1 MRKKLHIL
9 IIDDSETKFQLLS
22 HIIRKGN
29 QDIECRRV
37 ESEPEMNLALSDNK
51 WDLFL
56 SDCHMP
62 LFSAQAALKI
72 YNTHGL
78 HSPFILVSGA
88 IGEEEAISLLK
99 AGAKDF
105 VNKDNLNRLL
115 PTIERCF
122 MEADEYKKRKEA
134 EEALRNSEEQF
145 RSISESASDAIIA
158 TDEYGL
164 VTVWNHSAQVI
175 FGYTKKEILGQPVAC
190 LVPEADW
197 NILKLELQ
205 HCIEVKKP
213 PSNSCVKEL
222 HGLKKNGVVFPVE
235 ISLSS
240 WAIKGLSRYS
250 AIVRD
255 ITQRRQVDENR
266 VMLQQQSIR
275 SGQLAT
281 IGVLAAGVAHEVNNP
296 NNSIQFN
303 TAMLRDV
310 WLDAV
315 PFLERAKL
323 EEGEFLLAGV
333 PISDVL
339 DTMPRL
345 FDGIKKSSLRIQNII
360 QNLKHLSR
368 QDKGV
373 LDQDINISTVIADSI
388 SILQSQIKKYCNNF
402 SSDLPEILPVV
413 QGNTQQLEQ
422 VFINLI
428 LNALQALG
436 NRNKHVKVTI
446 TEDKSS
452 NSVMVKVVDEGKGIC
467 EKNLQFLI
475 DPFFTTRT
483 DVGGTG
489 LGLSISNTIIQ
500 NHGGQITFES
510 ELGKGT
516 TVTVQLPINY
526 VK

>member
-9 IIDDSETKFQLLS
+9 IIDDSKKDFQLLH
-22 HIIRKGN
+22 HILRKGYVDVKC
-29 QDIECRRV
+29 QRI
-37 ESEPEMNLALSDNK
+37 ESEPEMVQALSQTR
-51 WDLFL
+51 WDLFI
-56 SDCHMP
+56 SDCRMP

-72 YNTHGL
+72 YNEHDL
-78 HSPFILVSGA
+78 ESPFILVSGA
-88 IGEEEAISLLK
+88 IGEEEAVSLLK
-99 AGAKDF
+99 SGAKDF
-105 VNKDNLNRLL
+105 VHKDNLSSLL

-122 MEADEYKKRKEA
+122 MEAEEYKKRKVA

-158 TDEYGL
+158 TDENGL
-164 VTVWNHSAQVI
+164 VTVWNNSAHKT
-175 FGYTKKEILGQPVAC
+175 FGYTKEEIIGQPVKN
-190 LVPEADW
+190 LVPEQEWEA
-197 NILKLELQ
+197 LKIELR
-205 HCIEVKKP
+205 HCMEIDNQVTK
-213 PSNSCVKEL
+213 SCVKEL
-222 HGLKKNGVVFPVE
+222 HGLKKGGVIFPVE
-235 ISLSS
+235 LSLSTWS
-240 WAIKGLSRYS
+240 VKGTPRFS

-255 ITQRRQVDENR
+255 ITQRRQVDEER
-266 VMLQQQSIR
+266 VILQQQSIR
-275 SGQLAT
+275 FGQLAT

-303 TAMLRDV
+303 TAMLHDV
-310 WLDAV
+310 WGDAV
-315 PFLERAKL
+315 PFLERARR
-323 EEGEFLLAGV
+323 EEGDFLLAGV

-373 LDQDINISTVIADSI
+373 LDQEVNLTTIINDSI

-402 SSDLPEILPVV
+402 SSEAAESLPMVL
-413 QGNTQQLEQ
+413 GNTQQLEQ

-436 NRNKHVKVTI
+436 SRDGNVTVSI
-446 TEDKSS
+446 SQDS
-452 NSVMVKVVDEGKGIC
+452 NTNAVLVSVTDDGKGIC
-467 EKNLQFLI
+467 EKDLKLLT

-489 LGLSISNTIIQ
+489 LGLSISNTIIN
-500 NHGGQITFES
+500 NHGGHITFES
-510 ELGKGT
+510 ELDKGT
-516 TVTVQLPINY
+516 TVTVQLPIN
-526 VK
+526 KS